1 MFNTPK
7 NPISLFGILCGLSGG
22 GYEKQMIE
30 KYMNKTLAFE
40 KHIDRLDVSYV
51 NMQNKYHSGVY
62 T

>member
-1 MFNTPK
+1 
-7 NPISLFGILCGLSGG
+7 
-22 GYEKQMIE
+22 MIE

-40 KHIDRLDVSYV
+40 KHIDRLDASYV